1 MSQKIL
7 LITGWLGYIGS
18 HAVVAFEQAGYKT
31 VIVDS
36 LVNSSK
42 NVLEGIHKVLDYTPD
57 FYECDIRDREE
68 LENIFQKYDFF
79 GVIHFAGL
87 KAFGESTTYP
97 YMYFDNNVTGTMTL
111 LDVMDRYGVKNI
123 VFSSSASVYDATNTP
138 PFTEDMKLGTTNPYA
153 TSKLIIENLLKDY
166 SKQKWFRSA
175 VLRYFNLVWAHSSG
189 YLGDF
194 PRSNHGSLSS
204 NIFDV
209 VFGKKGKL
217 FIYGDDFPTPDGTA
231 IRDYIDVM
239 DLIDGHI
246 KALEWTEK
254 YQTGIWDVWNLGTGS
269 GLSVRELVDITEKV
283 IGKSLPT
290 EVIAKRSVDLAIPI
304 SNPKKAEKELN
315 WKATRTIEESIK
327 NTYIFLSSIRKIE
340 KNTEKKR
347 VLQFLPYFPPHSGW
361 VEMYAKEWAENYVR
375 EWGECMIV
383 TFSGWQKK
391 KNRKEN
397 GYEVVVLP
405 AFDIVHSFPFPMF
418 WMPSFWTGLYKAKK
432 WKGDIIHT
440 HTRFFLSSFLGG
452 IFAKYI
458 QKPWIH
464 IEHGSGFVVSGS
476 KLIER
481 VSRIYDATLGK
492 WTLSHADEVVA
503 VSEACEHFVRDTF
516 GVKNVRTIYR
526 GINPTDTTVI
536 PDDTSIHLG
545 YVGRLVSLK
554 WVDILL
560 QGFSEFKKSY
570 TWLKPLNF
578 SIVWDGPERKR
589 LEELSQSLGISSVVH
604 FLGAK
609 PIDEVRR
616 EFFPSLHVFINPSFQ
631 EWLPTTV
638 IEALIAWARVIATD
652 VWWTREILRHAQFL
666 LIAPRSKM
674 ALANAIGQTINSITD
689 SKTSRIP
696 VSLFTWEQTFR
707 EFNEVYN
714 FVKNK

>member
-42 NVLEGIHKVLDYTPD
+42 NVLEGIHKVLDYIPD
-57 FYECDIRDREE
+57 FYECDIRSREE
-68 LENIFQKYDFF
+68 IEKIFQKYDFF

-111 LDVMDRYGVKNI
+111 LDMMDRYGVKNI

-231 IRDYIDVM
+231 IRDYIDVC

-246 KALEWTEK
+246 KALEWTER

-283 IGKSLPT
+283 IGKPLPT
-290 EVIAKRSVDLAIPI
+290 EVIAKRVVDLAIPI
-304 SNPKKAEKELN
+304 SNPEKAEKELG

-327 NTYIFLSSIRKIE
+327 NTYTFLSSIRKIE

-418 WMPSFWTGLYKAKK
+418 WMPSFWSGLYRAKK

-526 GINPTDTTVI
+526 GILPIITDI
-536 PDDTSIHLG
+536 QKSGDTIDIW
-545 YVGRLVSLK
+545 YVWRLVDLK
-554 WVDILL
+554 WVHILL
-560 QGFSEFKKSY
+560 SAFAQVLETY
-570 TWLKPLNF
+570 TWDRRLRLR
-578 SIVWDGPERKR
+578 IIWDGPERKKLEKLAESLR
-589 LEELSQSLGISSVVH
+589 LSSFVE
-604 FLGAK
+604 FLGQRS
-609 PIDEVRR
+609 IDEVRW
-616 EFFPSLHVFINPSFQ
+616 EFLPSLHIFVNPSFQ

-638 IEALIAWARVIATD
+638 IEALIAGCQVVATD
-652 VWWTREILRHAQFL
+652 VGWTREILRHASFR
-666 LIAPRSKM
+666 LIAPRSEK
-674 ALANAIGQTINSITD
+674 ALSEALLETISFENSFTH
-689 SKTSRIP
+689 SLST
-696 VSLFTWEQTFR
+696 SLFVWEQTFR
-707 EFNEVYN
+707 EFREIYN
-714 FVKNK
+714 TY